1 MRVPLESILTS
12 EGHSS
17 TMEEKL
23 LRKAMAVLVVLVLLF
38 CSFSVYLFVIVP
50 HREAVSISSVTL
62 YETDLNYSV
71 LKDKFSE
78 PSFLENFTVTEINSN
93 YVRLEIVP
101 KSNPDVVM
109 RLYKEQEGNLTLYTD
124 GYMLTG
130 VFGKMGNSQELRN
143 EMVEEQAA
151 VLEYIGQPA
160 PIDDCGIDDS
170 SIAGEPRYGLMLGFF
185 GFAALIILL
194 VFIMVFRQGWLLAN
208 LKLVGAN
215 IPLLFGVVSLYFA
228 IGFGLMCAWATFT
241 GTGPD
246 ETLICWA
253 LPAAE
258 LIVGTYL
265 IVAETKALAQ

>member
-1 MRVPLESILTS
+1 
-12 EGHSS
+12 
-17 TMEEKL
+17 MEKE
-23 LRKAMAVLVVLVLLF
+23 LRRKSMAVLVVLILLF
-38 CSFSVYLFVIVP
+38 CSFSFYLFIILP
-50 HREAVSISSVTL
+50 HREAVSMGWVTL
-62 YETDLNYSV
+62 DETDLNYSEIKV
-71 LKDKFSE
+71 KFSE

-93 YVRLEIVP
+93 YVYFEIVP

-109 RLYKEQEGNLTLYTD
+109 TLYKEQEGNLTLYTD

-130 VFGKMGNSQELRN
+130 AFGKMENSQELRN

-160 PIDDCGIDDS
+160 PIDDSGIDDS
-170 SIAGEPRYGLMLGFF
+170 SIAGEPRYGLMLAFF

-194 VFIMVFRQGWLLAN
+194 VFMMIFRQGWLLAN
-208 LKLVGAN
+208 AKLIATN
-215 IPLLFGVVSLYFA
+215 IPIFFGVVSLYFS
-228 IGFGLMCAWATFT
+228 IEFGLICAWATFT

-246 ETLICWA
+246 ETLICWTV
-253 LPAAE
+253 PAAQ